1 MKWAEESATASA
13 LSGGRETRA
22 FITCNIKLLGHF
34 CASDP
39 EQMDGKT
46 EGGRYPAASWLI
58 HEPSMGGCSEK
69 KRKCWT
75 QIQISFQRCRV

>member
-22 FITCNIKLLGHF
+22 FITCNIKLFGHF
-34 CASDP
+34 CSSDP

-46 EGGRYPAASWLI
+46 EGGQYPAASWLI

-69 KRKCWT
+69 KRK
-75 QIQISFQRCRV
+75 SGLRFRFPFRGA